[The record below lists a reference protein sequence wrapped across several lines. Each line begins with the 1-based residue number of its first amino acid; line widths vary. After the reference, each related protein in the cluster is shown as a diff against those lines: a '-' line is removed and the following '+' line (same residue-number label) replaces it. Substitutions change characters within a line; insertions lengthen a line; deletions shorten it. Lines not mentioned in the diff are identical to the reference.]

1 MPILAPGGG
10 GGARHPTHLPL
21 CRRAVVQAE
30 GGARW
35 PGRGVALKLFF
46 QKKKLKQG
54 RGLEAFF
61 SKRKIEK
68 ETGASVVKL
77 SPLFLLKFC

>member
-61 SKRKIEK
+61 FQKK
-68 ETGASVVKL
+68 KL
-77 SPLFLLKFC
+77 KKKQVPVLLSFPPCFC